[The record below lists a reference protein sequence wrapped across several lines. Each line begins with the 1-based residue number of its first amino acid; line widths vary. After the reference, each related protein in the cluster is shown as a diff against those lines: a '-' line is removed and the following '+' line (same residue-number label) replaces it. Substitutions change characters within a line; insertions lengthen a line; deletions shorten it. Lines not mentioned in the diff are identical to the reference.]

1 METAQVVALLT
12 VVVVWAVA
20 VYTIRRW
27 GPGLRRR
34 SVRCPEKGVRA
45 RVRVRESEAGF
56 GELAATD
63 VTACSLVEGP
73 VTCDKGCLA
82 RL

>member
-1 METAQVVALLT
+1 METAQLVAIFT
-12 VVVVWAVA
+12 VIVVWAVA

-27 GPGLRRR
+27 GPGYMRR
-34 SVRCPEKGVRA
+34 SVRCPDKGVRA
-45 RVRVRESEAGF
+45 RVRVRQREAGF

-63 VTACSLVEGP
+63 VAACSLLDGP

>member
-1 METAQVVALLT
+1 METAQVVAILT

-20 VYTIRRW
+20 IYTIHRW
-27 GPGLRRR
+27 GPGRDRR
-34 SVRCPEKGVRA
+34 SVRCPDKGVRA
-45 RVRVRESEAGF
+45 RVVVEQREAGF
-56 GELAATD
+56 GELAVTD
-63 VTACSLVEGP
+63 VAACSLLRGP

>member
-1 METAQVVALLT
+1 METAQLVAILT
-12 VVVVWAVA
+12 VLVVWAVV

-27 GPGLRRR
+27 GPGYTRR
-34 SVRCPEKGVRA
+34 SVRCPEKNVRA
-45 RVRVRESEAGF
+45 RVRVRQREAGF

-63 VTACSLVEGP
+63 VTSCSLLDGP